1 MDRYGPSGWIVYRRA
16 DSWSW
21 SCSSSRCCRG
31 GGGRGGRV
39 WKGYRS
45 LRGNPKRLLLQRPAV
60 SDCSLMIQPVVAE
73 SPPKHLP
80 KARLGVGILWS
91 NVSTCKKSARICPM
105 KLYTRGGTSMGTVE
119 FLVCPLSA
127 QVCASCSV
135 HSQQIQAMLTRIACY
150 LYQSLCDELRNF
162 PNWQFAMLP

>member
-1 MDRYGPSGWIVYRRA
+1 
-16 DSWSW
+16 
-21 SCSSSRCCRG
+21 
-31 GGGRGGRV
+31 
-39 WKGYRS
+39 
-45 LRGNPKRLLLQRPAV
+45 
-60 SDCSLMIQPVVAE
+60 
-73 SPPKHLP
+73 
-80 KARLGVGILWS
+80 
-91 NVSTCKKSARICPM
+91 M

-162 PNWQFAMLP
+162 QIDNLPCYHSQSNVQAQATKCNFHQFPYSEFTRKIPEMNINTIDFWSIYIYNLFSCNV